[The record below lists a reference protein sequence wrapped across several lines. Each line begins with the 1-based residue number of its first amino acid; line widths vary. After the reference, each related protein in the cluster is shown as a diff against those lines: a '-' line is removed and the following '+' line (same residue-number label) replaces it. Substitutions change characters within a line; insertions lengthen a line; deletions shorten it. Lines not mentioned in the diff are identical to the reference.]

1 MTAKRDQKYID
12 ALLVERAGHDAAGRG
27 DRVKQVD
34 AELKRV
40 GGSVP
45 RRGAAPSSGSD
56 DQIES

>member
-1 MTAKRDQKYID
+1 MTTKGDQKYID
-12 ALLVERAGHDAAGRG
+12 ALLAERAGHDAAGRA

-45 RRGAAPSSGSD
+45 RRGSGSSTSD
-56 DQIES
+56 DQIEG